1 MIGAPLA
8 PKRDEIMK
16 AMNLYLLSRAAGN
29 EHFSLLARELTGGRG
44 YKHYSRHE
52 ADSLRALTDAL
63 APFLREKTRGSMS
76 WISVLDGFYFSYTI
90 AHISKEFDLLKI
102 SGDGNCVL
110 NIELKSEAITED
122 RVLKQL
128 SQNRYYLS
136 HISRTIFSYTFVMET
151 NTLYV
156 LNDKGH
162 MRVCEMS
169 DLADVLL
176 KPAFMT
182 YVEEN
187 LDQWFRASDYLISPA
202 AMPEK
207 FLQGSYFLTNQQAEF
222 KRRILE
228 LVKEDASRES
238 QQRIAVSGGPGTGKT
253 LLLYDLALALSKKKK
268 VLLIHGL
275 RLQQGHNVINERLRN
290 VEICTAEQMDI
301 EKDCAYV
308 LVDEAD
314 RIPDKTLDLI
324 FDFASSKNVPC
335 IMAFDPYILTGME
348 DTMMKAQEKVMG
360 FCPVLLEF
368 TGNIRI
374 NRPVISFLR
383 TLFYAKDRPAEVDY
397 SCIDV
402 LCANKKEEALPILD
416 YYKNKGYHKVTLPGG
431 DGAIGEGMSE
441 DEVVGLEVD
450 RVIAILDSRFY
461 YDGDNHL
468 CADGEVGTESLK
480 LLYEGISA
488 TREKLCLIVMDNEE
502 LFGKIIE
509 IRERLNPI

>member
-1 MIGAPLA
+1 
-8 PKRDEIMK
+8 MK

-29 EHFSLLARELTGGRG
+29 DHFSLLARELTGGLN
-44 YKHYSRHE
+44 YKHYNRHE

-63 APFLREKTRGSMS
+63 APYLREKTRGSMS

-110 NIELKSEAITED
+110 NIELKSEEIQED

-136 HISRTIFSYTFVMET
+136 HISRTIFSFTYVMET
-151 NTLYV
+151 GTLYV
-156 LNDKGH
+156 LNDKGY
-162 MRVCEMS
+162 MRVCDMG
-169 DLADVLL
+169 DLAEVLIR
-176 KPAFMT
+176 PAFAT

-228 LVKEDASRES
+228 IVKENALQEAPKS
-238 QQRIAVSGGPGTGKT
+238 IAVSGGPGTGKT

-268 VLLIHGL
+268 VLLLHGL
-275 RLQQGHNVINERLRN
+275 RLQHGHKVIDERLHN
-290 VEICTAEQMDI
+290 VEICTAEQMDTG
-301 EKDCAYV
+301 KDCAFL
-308 LVDEAD
+308 LVDEANRIRKETLD
-314 RIPDKTLDLI
+314 RI
-324 FDFASSKNVPC
+324 FHYASSRKVPC
-335 IMAFDPYILTGME
+335 IMAYDPYLLTGSE
-348 DTMMKAQEKVMG
+348 DAMMMTEEMITDY
-360 FCPVLLEF
+360 CPVLLEF

-383 TLFYAKDRPAEVDY
+383 ALFYAKDQPAEVDY

-402 LCANKKEEALPILD
+402 LCARNGEEALPILG
-416 YYKNKGYHKVTLPGG
+416 YYRHKGYHKVALPGAEG
-431 DGAIGEGMSE
+431 DIGEGMSE
-441 DEVVGLEVD
+441 DEIVGLEVD

-461 YDGDNHL
+461 YDDEKHL
-468 CADGEVGTESLK
+468 CAEGDMGAESLR
-480 LLYEGISA
+480 LLYEGISG
-488 TREKLCLIVMDNEE
+488 TREKLCLIVMDNEK
-502 LFGKIIE
+502 LFGQIIE
-509 IRERLNPI
+509 VRERLTPT